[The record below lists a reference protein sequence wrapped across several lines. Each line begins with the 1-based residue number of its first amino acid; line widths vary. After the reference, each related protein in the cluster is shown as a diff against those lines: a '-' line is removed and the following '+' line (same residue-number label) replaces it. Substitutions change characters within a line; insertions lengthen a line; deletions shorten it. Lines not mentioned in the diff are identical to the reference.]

1 MDERQT
7 LLQQKLQALKE
18 QICIPVSELTAEA
31 WVTKEPVPY
40 TDRMQGRH
48 IMPKTGDSWGELWD
62 CAWFHF
68 TGQAPDH
75 VKGKKLVFRIDLS
88 GEGCIFE
95 ETGTP
100 VRGITNVASDFA
112 RYLGMPGKRIVPFT
126 DCAAGGD
133 RADFWLEAG
142 CNDLFGKYCDNGT
155 ILNMEIAVC
164 RDDARDLYYDLL
176 VLLNTP
182 CEQQACELIRRQL
195 EADLVSLEK
204 GEGVSLLAKWLPSV
218 NASNEET
225 VRSARRIARFL
236 GMDERTYRKTLVR
249 LRERIRILENNL
261 RQRNYTFDYSKQPS
275 KAMFKYRKAFFR
287 NDGERYREFL
297 EKVSRGEAGLHADT
311 LMPYEL
317 VEPYLDYFGSM
328 RSISEEEKQALNAT
342 WASLPRFGSGE
353 NALAVIDTSGSMY
366 MGGKPLPASVA
377 LSLGL
382 YFAEHN
388 TGAFR
393 NHFIEFSG
401 RPQLIEIKGD
411 TFADRLCYISS
422 FNEVANTNLEAV
434 FKLIL
439 KAAVRHR
446 VPQEELPSA
455 LYIISDMEFD
465 SCVADADETVFQNA
479 RSTFAAH
486 GYQLPKVI
494 FWNVQSRN
502 LQQPVTWNEQGVAL
516 VSGCTP
522 RLFSM
527 VTSGQLSPLQYMLD
541 ILGEERYAC
550 ITA

>member
-1 MDERQT
+1 MLNFIKDEANRTFTENGAAAYGSTGTDCLDLFAAIGALRSADEEDIRRRFIRAFTENPDLAMKT
-7 LLQQKLQALKE
+7 LFFARDIRGGL
-18 QICIPVSELTAEA
+18 
-31 WVTKEPVPY
+31 
-40 TDRMQGRH
+40 
-48 IMPKTGDSWGELWD
+48 GERR
-62 CAWFHF
+62 
-68 TGQAPDH
+68 
-75 VKGKKLVFRIDLS
+75 VFRICLRWLAENQPAS
-88 GEGCIFE
+88 
-95 ETGTP
+95 
-100 VRGITNVASDFA
+100 VRKNLIHVS
-112 RYLGMPGKRIVPFT
+112 
-126 DCAAGGD
+126 
-133 RADFWLEAG
+133 E
-142 CNDLFGKYCDNGT
+142 FGRWD
-155 ILNMEIAVC
+155 
-164 RDDARDLYYDLL
+164 DLL

-249 LRERIRILENNL
+249 LRERIRILENDL

-317 VEPYLDYFGSM
+317 VEPYLDCFGSM
-328 RSISEEEKQALNAT
+328 RSMSEEEKQALNAT

-522 RLFSM
+522 RLFDM

-541 ILGEERYAC
+541 ILGAERYAC